1 MKELEFDGQGYFA
14 SRLPHDPR
22 RERTWSYLTRYL
34 SRFVPPD
41 AAVLELGAG
50 YCYFINNLSAAR
62 RVAVDVGADLPRFA
76 GQGVEARQQDALAFL
91 DSAEPGSFDFVFASN
106 FLEHFEWPALD
117 RLAAGIHKVL
127 RPGGFLGLV
136 QPNFRLAPGRYFD
149 DYTHR
154 TIFTDVSLSDW
165 LCSRGFELVTVV
177 PRFLPLTVK
186 SRLGGLSFLLPLY
199 LRLPWRP
206 LAGQMFVL
214 ARRPPAGPGSEERRP

>member
-117 RLAAGIHKVL
+117 RLAAGIT
-127 RPGGFLGLV
+127 RCCA
-136 QPNFRLAPGRYFD
+136 RAD
-149 DYTHR
+149 
-154 TIFTDVSLSDW
+154 SW
-165 LCSRGFELVTVV
+165 AWCSRTSG
-177 PRFLPLTVK
+177 
-186 SRLGGLSFLLPLY
+186 SRPDAISTTT
-199 LRLPWRP
+199 RI
-206 LAGQMFVL
+206 
-214 ARRPPAGPGSEERRP
+214 GPSSRTFPCPTGSVRAASNS